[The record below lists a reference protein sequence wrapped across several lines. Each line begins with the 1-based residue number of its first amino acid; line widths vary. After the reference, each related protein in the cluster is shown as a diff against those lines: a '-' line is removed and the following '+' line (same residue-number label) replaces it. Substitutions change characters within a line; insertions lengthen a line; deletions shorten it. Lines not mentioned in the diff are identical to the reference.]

1 MIGATA
7 LWPGTTG
14 ETSMSALEDA
24 TVSGPGQRQ
33 PHARKSTWK
42 GVLLV
47 LGALTA
53 VSWVFNVYDQLTS
66 KPANQAQPVAEA
78 VPTGEPLTLA
88 SALRDYKTADAA
100 CEKAAG
106 GLERNSGT
114 LQSALDACGDSLR
127 AVSDLPALYGPQAA
141 ALESCI
147 DMEGARYSGLNMI
160 LAMREHR
167 GDPMQD
173 KMDEGRYRQSFHLA
187 SLRCNA
193 ALVTIQRA
201 MSATQ

>member
-1 MIGATA
+1 
-7 LWPGTTG
+7 
-14 ETSMSALEDA
+14 MSALGDA
-24 TVSGPGQRQ
+24 AEGGAGGPRT
-33 PHARKSTWK
+33 HERKSTWK

-47 LGALTA
+47 LVALMA
-53 VSWVFNVYDQLTS
+53 ASWVFNVYNQLTS
-66 KPANQAQPVAEA
+66 KPATQAPPAAEA
-78 VPTGEPLTLA
+78 APTGEPVTLA

-100 CEKAAG
+100 CEKAAS
-106 GLERNSGT
+106 GLERNTGT
-114 LQSALDACGDSLR
+114 LQTALDACGDSLR

-141 ALESCI
+141 GLESCTE
-147 DMEGARYSGLNMI
+147 MEGARYSGLNMI

-173 KMDEGRYRQSFHLA
+173 QKDEGRYRQNFHLA

-201 MSATQ
+201 MRATQ

>member
-7 LWPGTTG
+7 LLPGTTR
-14 ETSMSALEDA
+14 ETSMSALGDA
-24 TVSGPGQRQ
+24 AEGGAGGPRT
-33 PHARKSTWK
+33 HERKSTWK

-47 LGALTA
+47 LVALMA
-53 VSWVFNVYDQLTS
+53 ASWVFNVYNQLTS
-66 KPANQAQPVAEA
+66 KPATQAPPAAEA
-78 VPTGEPLTLA
+78 APTGEPVTLA

-100 CEKAAG
+100 CEKAAS
-106 GLERNSGT
+106 GLERNTGT
-114 LQSALDACGDSLR
+114 LQTALDACGDSLR

-141 ALESCI
+141 GLESCTE
-147 DMEGARYSGLNMI
+147 MEGARYSGLNMI

-173 KMDEGRYRQSFHLA
+173 QKDEGRYRQNFHLA

-201 MSATQ
+201 MRATQ